1 MSTLDFGGRIK
12 TLRLSKSMTQEQLA
26 QRLRVSPQAVSKWE
40 NGVTLPDI
48 QLLPELSILLGTSID
63 ALFSMTD
70 DKRMER
76 IENMLW
82 DQRFLSREEFEAE
95 ERFLKDKCLEPDAQA
110 RATLLL
116 AELYCKRAREY
127 RELASPLARKA
138 IGLLPEY
145 DKAAHTALFEAE
157 GGVFPDWN
165 AVNHHRTIEF
175 YKDFIARHPG
185 QRRAYLWLLDLLI
198 DDGRCEEA
206 RAYLAKADRLETSY
220 RSDLYLGMILE
231 KEGKPEEA
239 SACWERMTQKDPDNW
254 QSWFARADRLAK
266 RCAYPEAIA
275 LYEKALALSPRPRF
289 TDPVNAIAQLYEIQ
303 GQYEK
308 AVEFYQKEIEI
319 VREDWNETQGEAI
332 DEPLR
337 NIARLKE
344 KTAESRP
351 SESRTAPGRS
361 PSPGPQKV

>member
-1 MSTLDFGGRIK
+1 MSTLDFGGKIK

-76 IENMLW
+76 IDNMLW

-138 IGLLPEY
+138 LELLPDYE
-145 DKAAHTALFEAE
+145 KAAHTALFEAE

-165 AVNHHRTIEF
+165 AVNHHRTIAF
-175 YKDFIARHPG
+175 YQDFITRHPG

-198 DDGRCEEA
+198 DDGRCPEA
-206 RAYLAKADRLETSY
+206 RKYLEKMNRLGESY
-220 RSDLYLGMILE
+220 HSDLYLGMILE

-239 SACWERMTQKDPDNW
+239 AACWERMTQKDPDNW

-308 AVEFYQKEIEI
+308 AIEFYQKEIEI

-344 KTAESRP
+344 KMIE
-351 SESRTAPGRS
+351 
-361 PSPGPQKV
+361 

>member
-76 IENMLW
+76 IDNMLW
-82 DQRFLSREEFEAE
+82 DQRFLSREEFETE

-138 IGLLPEY
+138 LELLPDYE
-145 DKAAHTALFEAE
+145 KAAHTALFEAE

-165 AVNHHRTIEF
+165 AVNHHRTIAF
-175 YKDFIARHPG
+175 YQDFITRHPG

-198 DDGRCEEA
+198 DDGRCPEA
-206 RAYLAKADRLETSY
+206 RKYLEKMNRLGESY
-220 RSDLYLGMILE
+220 HSDLYLGMILE
-231 KEGKPEEA
+231 KEGKPEKA
-239 SACWERMTQKDPDNW
+239 AACWERMTQKDPDNW

-275 LYEKALALSPRPRF
+275 LYEKALELSPRPRF

-308 AVEFYQKEIEI
+308 AIEFYQKEIEI

-344 KTAESRP
+344 KMIE
-351 SESRTAPGRS
+351 
-361 PSPGPQKV
+361 

>member
-1 MSTLDFGGRIK
+1 MSTLDFGGKIK

-76 IENMLW
+76 IDNMLW
-82 DQRFLSREEFEAE
+82 DQRFLSREEFETE

-165 AVNHHRTIEF
+165 DVNHHRTIEF
-175 YKDFIARHPG
+175 YKDFIASHPS
-185 QRRAYLWLLDLLI
+185 QRRAYFWLLDLLI
-198 DDGRCEEA
+198 DDGRCPEA
-206 RAYLAKADRLETSY
+206 RKYLEKMNRLGESY
-220 RSDLYLGMILE
+220 HSDLYLGMILE

-239 SACWERMTQKDPDNW
+239 AACWERMTQKDPDNW
-254 QSWFARADRLAK
+254 QSWFARADRMAR
-266 RCAYPEAIA
+266 RCAYAEAVT
-275 LYEKALALSPRPRF
+275 LYEKALELSPRPRF

-303 GQYEK
+303 GQCEK
-308 AVEFYQKEIEI
+308 AIEFYQKEIEI

-344 KTAESRP
+344 KMIE
-351 SESRTAPGRS
+351 
-361 PSPGPQKV
+361 

>member
-1 MSTLDFGGRIK
+1 MSTLDFGGKIK

-76 IENMLW
+76 IDNMLW
-82 DQRFLSREEFEAE
+82 DQRFLSREEFETE

-165 AVNHHRTIEF
+165 DVNHHRTIAF
-175 YKDFIARHPG
+175 YQDFIARHPS

-198 DDGRCEEA
+198 DDGRCPEA
-206 RAYLAKADRLETSY
+206 RKYLEKMNRLGESY
-220 RSDLYLGMILE
+220 HSDLYLGMILE

-239 SACWERMTQKDPDNW
+239 AACWERMTQKDPDNW

-275 LYEKALALSPRPRF
+275 LYEKALALSSRPRF

-308 AVEFYQKEIEI
+308 AIEFYQKEIEL

-344 KTAESRP
+344 KMIE
-351 SESRTAPGRS
+351 
-361 PSPGPQKV
+361 

>member
-116 AELYCKRAREY
+116 AELYCTRAREY

-138 IGLLPEY
+138 LELLPDYE
-145 DKAAHTALFEAE
+145 KAAHTALFEAE

-165 AVNHHRTIEF
+165 AVNHHRTIAF
-175 YKDFIARHPG
+175 YQDFITRHPG

-198 DDGRCEEA
+198 DDGRCPEA
-206 RAYLAKADRLETSY
+206 RKYLEKMNRLGESY
-220 RSDLYLGMILE
+220 HSDLYLGMILE

-239 SACWERMTQKDPDNW
+239 AACWERMTQKDPDNW

-344 KTAESRP
+344 KMA
-351 SESRTAPGRS
+351 
-361 PSPGPQKV
+361 K

>member
-48 QLLPELSILLGTSID
+48 QLLPELSILLGASID

-76 IENMLW
+76 IDNMLW
-82 DQRFLSREEFEAE
+82 DQRFLSREEFETE

-165 AVNHHRTIEF
+165 AVNHHRTIAF
-175 YKDFIARHPG
+175 YQDFITRHPG

-198 DDGRCEEA
+198 DDGRCPEA
-206 RAYLAKADRLETSY
+206 RKYLEKMNRLGESY
-220 RSDLYLGMILE
+220 HSDLYLGMILE

-239 SACWERMTQKDPDNW
+239 AACWERMTQKDPDNW

-344 KTAESRP
+344 KMA
-351 SESRTAPGRS
+351 
-361 PSPGPQKV
+361 K

>member
-1 MSTLDFGGRIK
+1 MSTLDFGGKIK

-76 IENMLW
+76 IDNMLW
-82 DQRFLSREEFEAE
+82 DQRFLSREEFETE

-116 AELYCKRAREY
+116 TELYCKRAREY

-165 AVNHHRTIEF
+165 DVNHHRTIEF

-185 QRRAYLWLLDLLI
+185 QRRAYFWLLDLLI
-198 DDGRCEEA
+198 DDGRCPEA
-206 RAYLAKADRLETSY
+206 RKYLEKMNRLGESY
-220 RSDLYLGMILE
+220 HSDLYLGMILE

-239 SACWERMTQKDPDNW
+239 AACWERMTQKDPDNW

-275 LYEKALALSPRPRF
+275 LYEKALELSPRPRF

-308 AVEFYQKEIEI
+308 AIEFYQKEIEI
-319 VREDWNETQGEAI
+319 VRQDWNETQGEAI

-344 KTAESRP
+344 KMI
-351 SESRTAPGRS
+351 
-361 PSPGPQKV
+361 K

>member
-1 MSTLDFGGRIK
+1 M
-12 TLRLSKSMTQEQLA
+12 
-26 QRLRVSPQAVSKWE
+26 
-40 NGVTLPDI
+40 TLPDI

-76 IENMLW
+76 IDNMLW

-138 IGLLPEY
+138 LELLPDYE
-145 DKAAHTALFEAE
+145 KAAHTALFEAE

-165 AVNHHRTIEF
+165 AVNHHRTIAF
-175 YKDFIARHPG
+175 YQDFITRHPG

-198 DDGRCEEA
+198 DDGRCPEA
-206 RAYLAKADRLETSY
+206 RKYLEKMNRLGESY
-220 RSDLYLGMILE
+220 HSDLYLGMILE

-239 SACWERMTQKDPDNW
+239 AACWERMTQKDPDNW

-344 KTAESRP
+344 KMA
-351 SESRTAPGRS
+351 
-361 PSPGPQKV
+361 K

>member
-1 MSTLDFGGRIK
+1 MSTLDFGGKIK

-76 IENMLW
+76 IDNMLW
-82 DQRFLSREEFEAE
+82 DQRFLSREEFETE

-175 YKDFIARHPG
+175 YKDFIARHPS
-185 QRRAYLWLLDLLI
+185 QRRAYFWLLDLLI
-198 DDGRCEEA
+198 DDGRCPEA
-206 RAYLAKADRLETSY
+206 RKYLEKMNRLGESY
-220 RSDLYLGMILE
+220 HSDLYLGMILE

-239 SACWERMTQKDPDNW
+239 AACWERMTQKDPDNW

-266 RCAYPEAIA
+266 RCAYPEAVA

-319 VREDWNETQGEAI
+319 VRQDWNETQGEAI

-344 KTAESRP
+344 KMI
-351 SESRTAPGRS
+351 
-361 PSPGPQKV
+361 K

>member
-1 MSTLDFGGRIK
+1 MSTLDFGGKIK

-76 IENMLW
+76 IDNMLW
-82 DQRFLSREEFEAE
+82 DQRFLSREEFETE

-116 AELYCKRAREY
+116 TELYCKRAREY

-165 AVNHHRTIEF
+165 DVNHHRTIEF

-185 QRRAYLWLLDLLI
+185 QRRAYFWLLDLLI
-198 DDGRCEEA
+198 DDGRCPEA
-206 RAYLAKADRLETSY
+206 RKYLEKMNRLGESY
-220 RSDLYLGMILE
+220 HSDLYLGMILE

-239 SACWERMTQKDPDNW
+239 AACWERMTQKDPDNW

-344 KTAESRP
+344 KMI
-351 SESRTAPGRS
+351 
-361 PSPGPQKV
+361 K

>member
-1 MSTLDFGGRIK
+1 MSTLDFGGKIK

-76 IENMLW
+76 IDNMLW
-82 DQRFLSREEFEAE
+82 DQRFLSREEFETE

-138 IGLLPEY
+138 IGLLPDYE
-145 DKAAHTALFEAE
+145 KAAHTALFEAE
-157 GGVFPDWN
+157 GGVFPNWN
-165 AVNHHRTIEF
+165 DVNHHRTIAF
-175 YKDFIARHPG
+175 YQDFIARHPS

-198 DDGRCEEA
+198 DDGRCPEA
-206 RAYLAKADRLETSY
+206 RKYLEKMNRLGESY
-220 RSDLYLGMILE
+220 HSDLYLGMILE

-239 SACWERMTQKDPDNW
+239 AACWERMTQKDPDNW

-308 AVEFYQKEIEI
+308 AIEFYQKEIEI

-344 KTAESRP
+344 KMIE
-351 SESRTAPGRS
+351 
-361 PSPGPQKV
+361 

>member
-1 MSTLDFGGRIK
+1 MTNEFGAKIRS
-12 TLRLSKSMTQEQLA
+12 LRAGAGLTQEQLA
-26 QRLRVSPQAVSKWE
+26 QKLSVTPQAVSKWE
-40 NGVTLPDI
+40 SGTSMPDI
-48 QLLPELSILLGTSID
+48 LLLPPLSVALGTSID

-70 DKRMER
+70 DRRMER
-76 IENMLW
+76 IDNMLW
-82 DQRFLSREEFEAE
+82 DQRFLSREEFETE

-175 YKDFIARHPG
+175 YQDFITRHPG

-198 DDGRCEEA
+198 DDGRCPEA
-206 RAYLAKADRLETSY
+206 RKYLEKMNRLGESY
-220 RSDLYLGMILE
+220 HSDLYLGMILE

-239 SACWERMTQKDPDNW
+239 AACWEGMTEKYPDTW
-254 QSWFARADRLAK
+254 LSWFARADRMAR
-266 RCAYPEAIA
+266 RCAYAEAVA

-308 AVEFYQKEIEI
+308 AIEFYQKEIEI

-344 KTAESRP
+344 KMIE
-351 SESRTAPGRS
+351 
-361 PSPGPQKV
+361 

>member
-48 QLLPELSILLGTSID
+48 QLLPE
-63 ALFSMTD
+63 
-70 DKRMER
+70 
-76 IENMLW
+76 
-82 DQRFLSREEFEAE
+82 
-95 ERFLKDKCLEPDAQA
+95 
-110 RATLLL
+110 
-116 AELYCKRAREY
+116 
-127 RELASPLARKA
+127 
-138 IGLLPEY
+138 Y

-165 AVNHHRTIEF
+165 DVNHHRTIAF
-175 YKDFIARHPG
+175 YQDFIARHPS

-198 DDGRCEEA
+198 DDGRCPEA
-206 RAYLAKADRLETSY
+206 RKYLEKMNRLGESY
-220 RSDLYLGMILE
+220 HSDLYLGMILE
-231 KEGKPEEA
+231 KEGKLEEA
-239 SACWERMTQKDPDNW
+239 AACWERMTQKDPDNW

-319 VREDWNETQGEAI
+319 VRQDWNETQGEAI

-344 KTAESRP
+344 KMIE
-351 SESRTAPGRS
+351 
-361 PSPGPQKV
+361 

>member
-76 IENMLW
+76 IDNMLW

-165 AVNHHRTIEF
+165 DVNHHRTIAF
-175 YKDFIARHPG
+175 YQDFIARHPS

-198 DDGRCEEA
+198 DDGRCPEA
-206 RAYLAKADRLETSY
+206 RKYLEKMNRLGESY
-220 RSDLYLGMILE
+220 HSDLYLGMILE

-239 SACWERMTQKDPDNW
+239 AACWERMTQKDPDNW

-344 KTAESRP
+344 KMIE
-351 SESRTAPGRS
+351 
-361 PSPGPQKV
+361 

>member
-127 RELASPLARKA
+127 RELVSPLAGKA
-138 IGLLPEY
+138 LELLPDYE
-145 DKAAHTALFEAE
+145 KAAHTALFEAE

-165 AVNHHRTIEF
+165 AVNHHRTIAF
-175 YKDFIARHPG
+175 YQDFITRHPG

-198 DDGRCEEA
+198 DDGRCPEA
-206 RAYLAKADRLETSY
+206 WKYLEKMNRLGESY
-220 RSDLYLGMILE
+220 HSDLYLGMILE
-231 KEGKPEEA
+231 KEGKPEKA
-239 SACWERMTQKDPDNW
+239 AACWERMTQKDPDNW
-254 QSWFARADRLAK
+254 QSWFARADRMAR
-266 RCAYPEAIA
+266 RCAYAEAVA
-275 LYEKALALSPRPRF
+275 LYEKALELSPRPRF

-308 AVEFYQKEIEI
+308 AIEFYQKEIEI

-344 KTAESRP
+344 KMIE
-351 SESRTAPGRS
+351 
-361 PSPGPQKV
+361 

>member
-76 IENMLW
+76 IDNMLW

-138 IGLLPEY
+138 IGLLPDYE
-145 DKAAHTALFEAE
+145 KAAHTALFEAE

-165 AVNHHRTIEF
+165 DVNHHRTIEF
-175 YKDFIARHPG
+175 YKDFIARHPS
-185 QRRAYLWLLDLLI
+185 QRRAYFWLLDLLI
-198 DDGRCEEA
+198 DDGRCPEA
-206 RAYLAKADRLETSY
+206 RKYLEKMNRLGESY
-220 RSDLYLGMILE
+220 HSDLYLGMILE

-239 SACWERMTQKDPDNW
+239 AACWERMTQKDPDNW

-344 KTAESRP
+344 KMIE
-351 SESRTAPGRS
+351 
-361 PSPGPQKV
+361 

>member
-138 IGLLPEY
+138 LELLPDYE
-145 DKAAHTALFEAE
+145 KAAHTALFEAE

-165 AVNHHRTIEF
+165 AVNHHRTIAF
-175 YKDFIARHPG
+175 YQDFITRHPG

-198 DDGRCEEA
+198 DDGRCPEA
-206 RAYLAKADRLETSY
+206 RKYLEKMNRLGESY
-220 RSDLYLGMILE
+220 HSDLYLGMILE

-239 SACWERMTQKDPDNW
+239 AACWERMTQKDPDNW

-266 RCAYPEAIA
+266 RCVYPEAIA

-344 KTAESRP
+344 KMA
-351 SESRTAPGRS
+351 
-361 PSPGPQKV
+361 K

>member
-1 MSTLDFGGRIK
+1 MKLSLAQNICR
-12 TLRLSKSMTQEQLA
+12 LRKQNGLTQERLA
-26 QRLRVSPQAVSKWE
+26 EALGVTFAAVSKWE
-40 NGVTLPDI
+40 RGVTLPDI
-48 QLLPELSILLGTSID
+48 QLLPELSILLGASID

-76 IENMLW
+76 IDNMLW
-82 DQRFLSREEFEAE
+82 DQRFLSREEFETE

-175 YKDFIARHPG
+175 YKDFIARHPS
-185 QRRAYLWLLDLLI
+185 QRKAYFWLLDLLI
-198 DDGRCEEA
+198 DNGRCEEA

-220 RSDLYLGMILE
+220 HSDLYRGMILE
-231 KEGKPEEA
+231 KEGRLEEA
-239 SACWERMTQKDPDNW
+239 AACWEGMTEKYPDTW
-254 QSWFARADRLAK
+254 LSWFARADRMAR
-266 RCAYPEAIA
+266 RCVYAEAVA

-308 AVEFYQKEIEI
+308 AMEFYQKEIEI

-344 KTAESRP
+344 KMA
-351 SESRTAPGRS
+351 
-361 PSPGPQKV
+361 K

>member
-1 MSTLDFGGRIK
+1 MKLSLAQNICR
-12 TLRLSKSMTQEQLA
+12 LRKQNGLTQERLA
-26 QRLRVSPQAVSKWE
+26 EALGVSFAAVSKWE
-40 NGVTLPDI
+40 RGVTLPDI

-76 IENMLW
+76 IDNMLW
-82 DQRFLSREEFEAE
+82 DQRFLSREEFETE

-165 AVNHHRTIEF
+165 TVNHHRTIEF
-175 YKDFIARHPG
+175 YKDFIARHPS
-185 QRRAYLWLLDLLI
+185 QRRAYFWLLDLLI
-198 DDGRCEEA
+198 ADGRCPEA
-206 RAYLAKADRLETSY
+206 RKYLEKMNRLGESY
-220 RSDLYLGMILE
+220 HSDLYLGMILE

-239 SACWERMTQKDPDNW
+239 AACWERMTQKDPDNW
-254 QSWFARADRLAK
+254 QSWFARADRMAR
-266 RCAYPEAIA
+266 RCAYAEAVA
-275 LYEKALALSPRPRF
+275 LYEKALELSPRPRF

-308 AVEFYQKEIEI
+308 AIEFYQKEIEI

-344 KTAESRP
+344 KMA
-351 SESRTAPGRS
+351 
-361 PSPGPQKV
+361 K

>member
-110 RATLLL
+110 RATLRL

-165 AVNHHRTIEF
+165 AVNHHRTIAF
-175 YKDFIARHPG
+175 YQDFITRHPG

-198 DDGRCEEA
+198 DDGRCPEA
-206 RAYLAKADRLETSY
+206 RKYLEKMNRLSESY
-220 RSDLYLGMILE
+220 HSDLYLGMILE

-239 SACWERMTQKDPDNW
+239 AACWERMTQKDPDNW

-344 KTAESRP
+344 KMIE
-351 SESRTAPGRS
+351 
-361 PSPGPQKV
+361 

>member
-76 IENMLW
+76 IDNMLW

-165 AVNHHRTIEF
+165 DVNHHRTIEF

-198 DDGRCEEA
+198 DDGRCPEA
-206 RAYLAKADRLETSY
+206 RKYLEKMNRLGESY
-220 RSDLYLGMILE
+220 HSDLYLGMILE

-239 SACWERMTQKDPDNW
+239 AACWERMTQKDPDNW

-308 AVEFYQKEIEI
+308 AIEFYQKEIEI

-344 KTAESRP
+344 KMIE
-351 SESRTAPGRS
+351 
-361 PSPGPQKV
+361 

>member
-76 IENMLW
+76 IDNMLW
-82 DQRFLSREEFEAE
+82 DQRFLSREEFETE

-175 YKDFIARHPG
+175 YKDFIARHPS
-185 QRRAYLWLLDLLI
+185 QRRAYFWLLDLLI
-198 DDGRCEEA
+198 DDGRCPEA
-206 RAYLAKADRLETSY
+206 RKYLEKLNRLGESY
-220 RSDLYLGMILE
+220 HSDLYLGMILE

-239 SACWERMTQKDPDNW
+239 AACWERMTQKDPDNW

-275 LYEKALALSPRPRF
+275 LYEKALELSPRPRF

-308 AVEFYQKEIEI
+308 AIEFYQKEIEI

-344 KTAESRP
+344 KMIE
-351 SESRTAPGRS
+351 
-361 PSPGPQKV
+361 

>member
-1 MSTLDFGGRIK
+1 MSTLDFGGKIK

-76 IENMLW
+76 IDNMLW

-138 IGLLPEY
+138 LELLPDYE
-145 DKAAHTALFEAE
+145 KAAHTALFEAE

-165 AVNHHRTIEF
+165 DVNHHRTIEF

-185 QRRAYLWLLDLLI
+185 QRRAYFWLLDLLI
-198 DDGRCEEA
+198 DDGRCPDA
-206 RAYLAKADRLETSY
+206 RKYLEKMNRLGESY
-220 RSDLYLGMILE
+220 HSDLYLGMILE

-239 SACWERMTQKDPDNW
+239 AACWERMTQKDPDNW

-308 AVEFYQKEIEI
+308 AIEFYQKEIEI

-344 KTAESRP
+344 KMIE
-351 SESRTAPGRS
+351 
-361 PSPGPQKV
+361 

>member
-76 IENMLW
+76 IDNMLW
-82 DQRFLSREEFEAE
+82 DQRFLSREEFETE

-138 IGLLPEY
+138 IGLLPDYE
-145 DKAAHTALFEAE
+145 KAAHTALFEAE

-165 AVNHHRTIEF
+165 DVNHHRTIAF
-175 YKDFIARHPG
+175 YQDFIARHPS

-198 DDGRCEEA
+198 DDGRCPEA
-206 RAYLAKADRLETSY
+206 RKYLEKMNRLGESY
-220 RSDLYLGMILE
+220 HSDLYLGMILE

-239 SACWERMTQKDPDNW
+239 AACWERMTQKDPDNW

-344 KTAESRP
+344 KMIE
-351 SESRTAPGRS
+351 
-361 PSPGPQKV
+361 

>member
-1 MSTLDFGGRIK
+1 MKLSLAQNICR
-12 TLRLSKSMTQEQLA
+12 LRKQNGLTQERLA
-26 QRLRVSPQAVSKWE
+26 EALGVSFAAVSKWE
-40 NGVTLPDI
+40 RGVTLPDI
-48 QLLPELSILLGTSID
+48 QLLPELSILLDTSID

-76 IENMLW
+76 IDNMLW
-82 DQRFLSREEFEAE
+82 DQRFLSREEFETE

-175 YKDFIARHPG
+175 YKDFIARHPS
-185 QRRAYLWLLDLLI
+185 QRRAYFWLLDLLI
-198 DDGRCEEA
+198 ADGRCEEA

-220 RSDLYLGMILE
+220 HSDLYRGMILE

-239 SACWERMTQKDPDNW
+239 AACWEGMTEKYPDTW
-254 QSWFARADRLAK
+254 LSWFARADRMAR
-266 RCAYPEAIA
+266 RCAYAEAVT
-275 LYEKALALSPRPRF
+275 LYEKALELSPRPRF

-319 VREDWNETQGEAI
+319 VRQDWNETQGEAI

-344 KTAESRP
+344 KMA
-351 SESRTAPGRS
+351 
-361 PSPGPQKV
+361 K

>member
-1 MSTLDFGGRIK
+1 MSTLDFGGKIK

-76 IENMLW
+76 IDNMLW

-138 IGLLPEY
+138 LELLPDYE
-145 DKAAHTALFEAE
+145 KAAHTALFEAE

-165 AVNHHRTIEF
+165 DVNHHRTIEF

-185 QRRAYLWLLDLLI
+185 QRRAYFWLLDLLI

-206 RAYLAKADRLETSY
+206 RAYLAKADRLETGY
-220 RSDLYLGMILE
+220 HSDLYRGMILE
-231 KEGKPEEA
+231 KEGRLEEA
-239 SACWERMTQKDPDNW
+239 AACWEGMTQKDPDNW

-344 KTAESRP
+344 KMA
-351 SESRTAPGRS
+351 
-361 PSPGPQKV
+361 K

>member
-76 IENMLW
+76 IDNMLW
-82 DQRFLSREEFEAE
+82 DQRFLSREEFETE

-165 AVNHHRTIEF
+165 DVNHHRTIAF
-175 YKDFIARHPG
+175 YQDFIARHPS

-198 DDGRCEEA
+198 DDGRCPEA
-206 RAYLAKADRLETSY
+206 RKYLEKMNRLGESY
-220 RSDLYLGMILE
+220 HSDLYLGMILE

-239 SACWERMTQKDPDNW
+239 AACWERMTQKDPDNW

-275 LYEKALALSPRPRF
+275 LYEKALALSSRPRF

-308 AVEFYQKEIEI
+308 AIEFYQKEIEL

-344 KTAESRP
+344 KMIE
-351 SESRTAPGRS
+351 
-361 PSPGPQKV
+361 

>member
-1 MSTLDFGGRIK
+1 MSTLDFGGKIK

-76 IENMLW
+76 IDNMLW
-82 DQRFLSREEFEAE
+82 DQRFLSREEFETE

-175 YKDFIARHPG
+175 YKDFIARHPF
-185 QRRAYLWLLDLLI
+185 QRRAYFWLLDLLI
-198 DDGRCEEA
+198 DDGRCPEA
-206 RAYLAKADRLETSY
+206 RKYLEKMNRLGESY
-220 RSDLYLGMILE
+220 HSDLYLGMILE

-239 SACWERMTQKDPDNW
+239 AACWERMTQKDPDNW

-308 AVEFYQKEIEI
+308 AIEFYQKEIEI

-344 KTAESRP
+344 KMI
-351 SESRTAPGRS
+351 
-361 PSPGPQKV
+361 K

>member
-48 QLLPELSILLGTSID
+48 QLLPELSILLGASID

-76 IENMLW
+76 IDNMLW
-82 DQRFLSREEFEAE
+82 DQRFLSREEFETE

-138 IGLLPEY
+138 LELLPDYE
-145 DKAAHTALFEAE
+145 KAAHTALFEAE

-165 AVNHHRTIEF
+165 DVNHHRTIEF
-175 YKDFIARHPG
+175 YKDFIARHPF

-198 DDGRCEEA
+198 DDGRCPEA
-206 RAYLAKADRLETSY
+206 RKYLEKMNRLGESY
-220 RSDLYLGMILE
+220 HSDLYLGMILE

-239 SACWERMTQKDPDNW
+239 AACWERMTQKDPDNW
-254 QSWFARADRLAK
+254 QSWFARADRMAK

-308 AVEFYQKEIEI
+308 AIEFYQKEIEI

-344 KTAESRP
+344 KMIE
-351 SESRTAPGRS
+351 
-361 PSPGPQKV
+361 

>member
-1 MSTLDFGGRIK
+1 
-12 TLRLSKSMTQEQLA
+12 
-26 QRLRVSPQAVSKWE
+26 
-40 NGVTLPDI
+40 
-48 QLLPELSILLGTSID
+48 
-63 ALFSMTD
+63 MTD

-76 IENMLW
+76 IDNMLW

-138 IGLLPEY
+138 IDLLPEY

-165 AVNHHRTIEF
+165 DVNHHRTIAF
-175 YKDFIARHPG
+175 YQDFIARHPS

-198 DDGRCEEA
+198 DDGRCPEA
-206 RAYLAKADRLETSY
+206 RKYLEKMNRLGESY
-220 RSDLYLGMILE
+220 HSDLYLGMILE

-239 SACWERMTQKDPDNW
+239 AACWERMTQKDPDNW

-275 LYEKALALSPRPRF
+275 LYEKALALSSRPRF

-308 AVEFYQKEIEI
+308 AIEFYQKEIEI

-344 KTAESRP
+344 KMA
-351 SESRTAPGRS
+351 
-361 PSPGPQKV
+361 K

>member
-1 MSTLDFGGRIK
+1 MSTLDFGGKIK

-76 IENMLW
+76 IDNMLW
-82 DQRFLSREEFEAE
+82 DQRFLSREEFETE

-165 AVNHHRTIEF
+165 DVNHHRTIAF
-175 YKDFIARHPG
+175 YQDFIARHPS

-198 DDGRCEEA
+198 DDGRCPEA
-206 RAYLAKADRLETSY
+206 RKYLEKMNRLGESY
-220 RSDLYLGMILE
+220 HSDLYLGMILE

-239 SACWERMTQKDPDNW
+239 AACWERMTQKDPDNW

-275 LYEKALALSPRPRF
+275 LYEKALALSSRPRF

-308 AVEFYQKEIEI
+308 AIEFYQKEIEL

-344 KTAESRP
+344 KMA
-351 SESRTAPGRS
+351 
-361 PSPGPQKV
+361 K

>member
-76 IENMLW
+76 IDNMLW
-82 DQRFLSREEFEAE
+82 DQRFLSREEFETE

-138 IGLLPEY
+138 LELLPEY

-157 GGVFPDWN
+157 GGVFPNWN
-165 AVNHHRTIEF
+165 AVNHHRTIAF
-175 YKDFIARHPG
+175 YQDFITRHPG

-198 DDGRCEEA
+198 DDGRCPEA
-206 RAYLAKADRLETSY
+206 RKYLEKMNRLGESY
-220 RSDLYLGMILE
+220 HSDLYLGMILE

-239 SACWERMTQKDPDNW
+239 AACWERMTQKDPDNW

-308 AVEFYQKEIEI
+308 AIEFYQKEIEL

-344 KTAESRP
+344 KMIE
-351 SESRTAPGRS
+351 
-361 PSPGPQKV
+361 

>member
-1 MSTLDFGGRIK
+1 MSTLDFGGKIK

-48 QLLPELSILLGTSID
+48 QLLPELSILLGASID

-76 IENMLW
+76 IDNMLW
-82 DQRFLSREEFEAE
+82 DQRFLSREEFETE

-138 IGLLPEY
+138 LELLPEY

-165 AVNHHRTIEF
+165 DVNHHRTIAF
-175 YKDFIARHPG
+175 YQDFIARHPS

-198 DDGRCEEA
+198 DDGRCPEA
-206 RAYLAKADRLETSY
+206 RKYLEKMNRLGESY
-220 RSDLYLGMILE
+220 HSDLYLGMILE

-239 SACWERMTQKDPDNW
+239 AACWERMTQKDPDNW
-254 QSWFARADRLAK
+254 QSWFARADRMAR
-266 RCAYPEAIA
+266 RCAYAEAVT

-308 AVEFYQKEIEI
+308 AIEFYQKEIEI

-344 KTAESRP
+344 KMIE
-351 SESRTAPGRS
+351 
-361 PSPGPQKV
+361 

>member
-1 MSTLDFGGRIK
+1 MKLSLAQNICR
-12 TLRLSKSMTQEQLA
+12 LRKQNGLTQERLA
-26 QRLRVSPQAVSKWE
+26 EALGVTFAAVSKWE
-40 NGVTLPDI
+40 RGVTLPDI
-48 QLLPELSILLGTSID
+48 LLLPPLSVALGTSID

-76 IENMLW
+76 IDNMLW
-82 DQRFLSREEFEAE
+82 DQRFLSREEFETE

-116 AELYCKRAREY
+116 AELYCKRAREC

-138 IGLLPEY
+138 LELLPDYE
-145 DKAAHTALFEAE
+145 KAAHTALFEAE

-175 YKDFIARHPG
+175 YKDFIARHPF
-185 QRRAYLWLLDLLI
+185 QRRAYFWLLDLLI
-198 DDGRCEEA
+198 ADGRCEEA

-220 RSDLYLGMILE
+220 HSDLYRGMILE
-231 KEGKPEEA
+231 KEGRLEEA
-239 SACWERMTQKDPDNW
+239 AACWEGMTEKYPDTW
-254 QSWFARADRLAK
+254 LSWFARADRMAR
-266 RCAYPEAIA
+266 RCAYAEAVA

-308 AVEFYQKEIEI
+308 AIEFYQKEIEI

-344 KTAESRP
+344 KMA
-351 SESRTAPGRS
+351 
-361 PSPGPQKV
+361 K